1 MQTDGTQD
9 ESGLDRDG
17 RNTTGQDA
25 PDAEAGRT
33 AAAPRGPNDDNSA
46 RAAGELAGQDAEAR
60 LEGGALKRG
69 LLPEEPEGTPLQGVA
84 VIEAAL
90 ATMPLL
96 PGVYRMLDAKG
107 DALYVGKARSLKK
120 RVVAYTQIARLPER
134 LRRMVHGTRRMEI
147 ITTGSEAEALLLE
160 ANLIKKLR
168 PRFNIILRDDK
179 SYPWLVVAEEH
190 AFPQIGKHRG
200 DKQKG
205 ASYWG
210 PFASAWS
217 VNQTITALQKVFL
230 LRTCRDTVFDSR
242 DRPCLLH
249 QIKRCSAPCVGRI
262 SQDDYAGLVKQAK
275 QFLSGETPSIQ
286 KKLAA
291 EMEAAAEALEF
302 ERAAAIRDRIRG
314 LTYVQGQNN
323 INLEG
328 VGDAD
333 VVALHQIAGQSCVQ
347 VFFFRGGRNNGNR
360 SFFPAHA
367 KDDATPEDVL
377 TAFLTQLYDDLP
389 PPPLVLLS
397 HDLPEAGLIAE
408 ALALKAGR
416 KVELHRPQRG
426 DKRAAVDHAATN
438 AREALERRL
447 AEGTAQAALLE
458 GVATLFD
465 LPETP
470 RRIEVY
476 DNSHIQGSH
485 AYGVM
490 IVGGPEGFVKSAYRK
505 YAIQGTSLPRV
516 PAAVALE
523 GPLASP
529 AEATPLPM
537 SDLSLTAPEG
547 GGEARPQAPRPA
559 AVRFPSSRSGGGS
572 RAASG
577 GGDDFAM
584 MKEVFERRFG
594 RALKEDPSRGGEGWP
609 DLVLIDGG
617 AGQLSAAREVMAELG
632 LGDLPLVAVAKG
644 PDRDAGREWFHR
656 TGTAPFQLPPRDP
669 VLYYLQR
676 LRDEAHRFAIT
687 THRAG
692 RSKAITRSELDE
704 VPGVGSAIKRRL
716 LNHFGSARGVRQ
728 AGLEDLR
735 NCPGV
740 GPAMANRIHEHF
752 HPGASGGNL
761 GKG

>member
-1 MQTDGTQD
+1 MQNAGPPPEPPQD
-9 ESGLDRDG
+9 EDPAVETQPLAL
-17 RNTTGQDA
+17 T
-25 PDAEAGRT
+25 AEAG
-33 AAAPRGPNDDNSA
+33 SVM
-46 RAAGELAGQDAEAR
+46 E
-60 LEGGALKRG
+60 
-69 LLPEEPEGTPLQGVA
+69 GVA

-90 ATMPLL
+90 ATMPLA

-120 RVVAYTQIARLPER
+120 RVVSYTQIPRLPER
-134 LRRMVHGTRRMEI
+134 LRRMVHLTRRMEI

-168 PRFNIILRDDK
+168 PRFNIVLRDDK
-179 SYPWLVVAEEH
+179 SYPWLVITEDH
-190 AFPQIGKHRG
+190 DYPQITKHRG
-200 DKQKG
+200 EKRKG

-210 PFASAWS
+210 PFASAWA
-217 VNQTITALQKVFL
+217 VDQTLTALQKVFL
-230 LRTCRDTVFDSR
+230 LRSCRDTVFESR

-249 QIKRCSAPCVGRI
+249 QIKRCSAPCVERI
-262 SQDDYAGLVKQAK
+262 SRPDYAGLVRDAK
-275 QFLSGETPSIQ
+275 KFLSGETPSIQ
-286 KKLAA
+286 KALAA
-291 EMEAAAEALEF
+291 EMEQAAESLEF
-302 ERAAAIRDRIRG
+302 ERAASLRDRIRG

-323 INLEG
+323 INLDG

-333 VVALHQIAGQSCVQ
+333 IVALHQIAGQSCVQ

-360 SFFPAHA
+360 SFFPSHL
-367 KDDATPEDVL
+367 KDDAAPEEVL
-377 TAFLTQLYDDLP
+377 SAFLTQLYDDLP

-397 HDLPEAGLIAE
+397 HALPDAGLIAE
-408 ALALKAGR
+408 ALTLKAGK
-416 KVELHRPQRG
+416 KVELATPQRG
-426 DKRAAVDHAATN
+426 EKRSAVEHAATN

-447 AEGTAQAALLE
+447 AEGTAQVALLE
-458 GVATLFD
+458 GVARLFD
-465 LPETP
+465 LAEPP

-490 IVGGPEGFVKSAYRK
+490 IVAGPDGFMKNAYRK

-516 PAAVALE
+516 PVAVAAE
-523 GPLASP
+523 VPDALADP
-529 AEATPLPM
+529 ALDGTT
-537 SDLSLTAPEG
+537 LSATAPAAG
-547 GGEARPQAPRPA
+547 PAAAPLVGAAPRRA
-559 AVRFPSSRSGGGS
+559 GGGS

-594 RALKEDPSRGGEGWP
+594 RALKEDPERAGEGWP

-632 LGDLPLVAVAKG
+632 LGDLNLVAVAKG

-656 TGTAPFQLPPRDP
+656 AEHPPFQLPPRDP

-704 VPGVGSAIKRRL
+704 IPGVGSAIKRRL

-728 AGLEDLR
+728 AGAEDLR
-735 NCPGV
+735 NCPGI
-740 GPAMANRIHEHF
+740 GPSMATRIHEHF
-752 HPGASGGNL
+752 HPGATGTNL
-761 GKG
+761 GKPAGRTAGRD